1 MSVNKV
7 ILVGN
12 LGKDPELRYTPSGA
26 AVATFSIAT
35 TERYKD
41 RDGNRQEKTEWH
53 NIVAW
58 RQLAEICGKY
68 LHKGKQVYIEGKIQT
83 RSYDDRDGNKRYI
96 TEIVADQ
103 MQMLGGRDD
112 QGSGGGYG
120 GGQQAGNYGGGKDYN
135 QSPQPAPQN
144 NAGGYGGG
152 QPKGGQPQGGQPQ
165 GGQPQGG
172 QKSGGGFNEPAFNP
186 DDEIPF

>member
-26 AVATFSIAT
+26 AVATFSLAT
-35 TERYKD
+35 TNPFKD
-41 RDGNRQEKTEWH
+41 KEGNKQTEWH

-68 LHKGKQVYIEGKIQT
+68 LHKGKQVYIEGRIQT

-103 MQMLGGRDD
+103 MQMLGSRDD
-112 QGSGGGYG
+112 QGSGQAAGGYG
-120 GGQQAGNYGGGKDYN
+120 GGQQGGG
-135 QSPQPAPQN
+135 QN
-144 NAGGYGGG
+144 NQGGYGGS
-152 QPKGGQPQGGQPQ
+152 QPQGGQPQ
-165 GGQPQGG
+165 GGQQ
-172 QKSGGGFNEPAFNP
+172 GGGFSEPAFNP

>member
-7 ILVGN
+7 ILVGF

-26 AVATFSIAT
+26 AVANFTLAT
-35 TERYKD
+35 SERYKD
-41 RDGNRQEKTEWH
+41 KNGDSQEKTEWH

-83 RSYDDRDGNKRYI
+83 RSYDDRDGNKRYM

-103 MQMLGGRDD
+103 VQMLGRSGDE
-112 QGSGGGYG
+112 GGGVTG
-120 GGQQAGNYGGGKDYN
+120 RSSETKNSPAQREPRNNSKDYED
-135 QSPQPAPQN
+135 P
-144 NAGGYGGG
+144 G
-152 QPKGGQPQGGQPQ
+152 
-165 GGQPQGG
+165 
-172 QKSGGGFNEPAFNP
+172 EPPFNP
-186 DDEIPF
+186 GDDDIPF

>member
-26 AVATFSIAT
+26 AVATFSLAT
-35 TERYKD
+35 TERFKD
-41 RDGNRQEKTEWH
+41 KNGEQQEKTEWH
-53 NIVAW
+53 NIVVW

-68 LHKGKQVYIEGKIQT
+68 LHKGKQVYIEGRIQT

-103 MQMLGGRDD
+103 MQMLGRAGEENSGAARGAGAPRAERPAARGPAA
-112 QGSGGGYG
+112 GS
-120 GGQQAGNYGGGKDYN
+120 A
-135 QSPQPAPQN
+135 PAYEEFADP
-144 NAGGYGGG
+144 
-152 QPKGGQPQGGQPQ
+152 P
-165 GGQPQGG
+165 
-172 QKSGGGFNEPAFNP
+172 FNP
-186 DDEIPF
+186 DDDIPF

>member
-26 AVATFSIAT
+26 AVATFSLAT

-53 NIVAW
+53 NVVVW
-58 RQLAEICGKY
+58 RQLAEICGKF

-103 MQMLGGRDD
+103 MQMLGRAGDEGGGG
-112 QGSGGGYG
+112 QGGGYG
-120 GGQQAGNYGGGKDYN
+120 GGSG
-135 QSPQPAPQN
+135 QSS
-144 NAGGYGGG
+144 AGGQQSGGQPSYGGG
-152 QPKGGQPQGGQPQ
+152 QQSGEQQGGSSQ
-165 GGQPQGG
+165 
-172 QKSGGGFNEPAFNP
+172 EPPYNM

>member
-26 AVATFSIAT
+26 AVATFSLAT

-53 NIVAW
+53 NIVVW
-58 RQLAEICGKY
+58 RQLAEICGKF

-103 MQMLGGRDD
+103 MQMLGRAGDEGGGG
-112 QGSGGGYG
+112 QGGGYG
-120 GGQQAGNYGGGKDYN
+120 GGSG
-135 QSPQPAPQN
+135 QSS
-144 NAGGYGGG
+144 AGGQQSGGQPSYGGG
-152 QPKGGQPQGGQPQ
+152 QQSGEQQGGSSQ
-165 GGQPQGG
+165 
-172 QKSGGGFNEPAFNP
+172 EPPYNM

>member
-26 AVATFSIAT
+26 AVVNFSLATS
-35 TERYKD
+35 ERYKD
-41 RDGNRQEKTEWH
+41 KSGEMQEKTEWH

-58 RQLAEICGKY
+58 RQLAEICGKF
-68 LHKGKQVYIEGKIQT
+68 LHKGKQVYIEGKITT

-103 MQMLGGRDD
+103 MQMLGGRGDE
-112 QGSGGGYG
+112 G
-120 GGQQAGNYGGGKDYN
+120 GGQRDSGNR
-135 QSPQPAPQN
+135 QSGYSAPR
-144 NAGGYGGG
+144 
-152 QPKGGQPQGGQPQ
+152 QGGQSAQRPA
-165 GGQPQGG
+165 PVYEDVA
-172 QKSGGGFNEPAFNP
+172 EPPFNP
-186 DDEIPF
+186 DDDIPF